1 MKRNRHY
8 FYFWVSVLNTSLFVL
23 STILF
28 GVGFVMTALGGD
40 TVGLVVSSILLSGA
54 ILVGFILA
62 FFDGWAAWE
71 IEDDRLVATKLFRRR
86 RSIPLESV
94 TSVQRKPLDVIF
106 LHLTDRVEGYA
117 ISGNGVTIV
126 IPKAVESDALVE
138 EIRKRN
144 GI

>member
-23 STILF
+23 STSLF

-71 IEDDRLVATKLFRRR
+71 IEDDRLVATKLFRRS